1 MASLGADR
9 IDLLGGRGPAVLL
22 PFHVLTPLVLL
33 AFWLP
38 RLRRINA
45 TAQDATEMAVESR
58 ALFAMPVQF
67 RAYAA
72 WLLAL
77 LTLVGLSLLQS
88 ADLTISAGRFTLLAS
103 TMIGVAAVLWSLC
116 AREDRESLIQTGA
129 RAGLGV
135 SIAFNVASLLALVG
149 LLPATLELGVTVIDL
164 SPLLYG
170 VLPRLAGPT
179 VDMNRGAMLVLVF
192 GTIIAMGPRKSGWW
206 IAAAALMLV
215 GSLSRSAMLATATVL
230 LVAAWRAGTRLR
242 ASNEDGARS
251 RASSE
256 YGGGVANAGPKKR
269 ARLAAAAALSLLCLV
284 AISQLNPRL
293 RESTSHTLAPLAE
306 RLDPREVSA
315 QTHAYLIERGV
326 EAGTRSLPQAL
337 LGIGFGTSFRELADV
352 FDGNRY
358 GNYHS
363 AWLQLWVEAGFI
375 VMLLAMAVAL
385 LPLRRRPRLAGLVL
399 GLFVYNVF
407 YIGIGEPQY
416 WLATGLA
423 WLESG
428 A

>member
-1 MASLGADR
+1 VLPRLLFIAWMASLGADR

-33 AFWLP
+33 AFGFP
-38 RLRRINA
+38 RLPQMTVA
-45 TAQDATEMAVESR
+45 
-58 ALFAMPVQF
+58 F

-88 ADLTISAGRFTLLAS
+88 ADLTISAGRFTLFGS
-103 TMIGVAAVLWSLC
+103 TMIGVAAVLWSLWE
-116 AREDRESLIQTGA
+116 RDDREALIQTGA

-135 SIAFNVASLLALVG
+135 SIAFNVATLFVLLGV
-149 LLPATLELGVTVIDL
+149 LPATLELGVSVIDL

-192 GTIIAMGPRKSGWW
+192 GTIVAMGPRKSGWW

-230 LVAAWRAGTRLR
+230 LVALW
-242 ASNEDGARS
+242 RS
-251 RASSE
+251 RSSAKSIE
-256 YGGGVANAGPKKR
+256 GAGDSGRAVTAKSR
-269 ARLAAAAALSLLCLV
+269 ARLAGAAALSLLCIV
-284 AISQLNPRL
+284 AITQLNPSV
-293 RESTSHTLAPLAE
+293 RESSARTVAPLAE

-363 AWLQLWVEAGFI
+363 AWLQLWVEAGFV

-423 WLESG
+423 WLERG

>member
-33 AFWLP
+33 AFGFP
-38 RLRRINA
+38 RLPQLTVA
-45 TAQDATEMAVESR
+45 
-58 ALFAMPVQF
+58 F

-103 TMIGVAAVLWSLC
+103 TMIGVAAVLWSLW
-116 AREDRESLIQTGA
+116 AREDRDALIQTGA

-135 SIAFNVASLLALVG
+135 SIAFNVASLLVLLG
-149 LLPATLELGVTVIDL
+149 LLPATLELGVAVIDL
-164 SPLLYG
+164 QPLLYG

-192 GTIIAMGPRKSGWW
+192 GTIIAMGPRRSGWW

-230 LVAAWRAGTRLR
+230 FVAAWRARAVTITRL
-242 ASNEDGARS
+242 
-251 RASSE
+251 
-256 YGGGVANAGPKKR
+256 
-269 ARLAAAAALSLLCLV
+269 RLAAAAALSLLCV
-284 AISQLNPRL
+284 VTVSQLNPRL
-293 RESTSHTLAPLAE
+293 RESTAQTLAPLAE

-315 QTHAYLIERGV
+315 QTHAYLFERGV
-326 EAGTRSLPQAL
+326 EAGTRSVPQAL

-363 AWLQLWVEAGFI
+363 AWLQLWVEAGFV